1 MGNDTGPVYAIMW
14 IKHGI
19 ESLHNQLKSIY
30 LEEKR
35 TRIID
40 DFLEKLLQIENNLFI
55 KEFTGT
61 KRYTI
66 YH

>member
-40 DFLEKLLQIENNLFI
+40 DFLEILLQ
-55 KEFTGT
+55 
-61 KRYTI
+61 
-66 YH
+66 